1 MNNNLKVSYLR
12 SYRSKNGTVT
22 FVYKVTG
29 SADAM
34 ERYAEVQGN
43 FLRTDEETGDTL
55 WFTTRFIGQ
64 TGNIIVTANDKI
76 VADMS
81 KYEQAAS
88 LCSQFSGV
96 FGEKL
101 AEASIKNLL
110 GNKGIANSPTPVS
123 DETGSD
129 E

>member
-1 MNNNLKVSYLR
+1 MNTNLKVSFLR

-34 ERYAEVQGN
+34 ERYAEVQGD
-43 FLRTDEETGDTL
+43 FLRTDEATGDTL
-55 WFTTRFIGQ
+55 WFTTRFMGE
-64 TGNIIVTANDKI
+64 TGSIIVTANDKI

-110 GNKGIANSPTPVS
+110 GKKGSTPAPEEPNNESV
-123 DETGSD
+123 
-129 E
+129 

>member
-1 MNNNLKVSYLR
+1 MNTNLKVNFLR

-43 FLRTDEETGDTL
+43 FLRTDETTGDTL
-55 WFTTRFIGQ
+55 WFTTRFIGE

-110 GNKGIANSPTPVS
+110 GKKGSVPAPEDPS
-123 DETGSD
+123 DEPA
-129 E
+129 